1 MVPLEMLLDTEAAT
15 IEKDVLKNF
24 RKIYKTCAKWLVFNK
39 VVGLRPATLLKK
51 RVWHRCLPVN
61 FAKFLRTLFSR
72 TPPDDCFCH
81 YRSVDSQPL
90 SLILTGRKN
99 SFLISRHYLLEF
111 SRIILYFKTL
121 TVFKIDRFSYLLWID
136 TKAAIIVVP

>member
-15 IEKDVLKNF
+15 IEKDILKNF
-24 RKIYKTCAKWLVFNK
+24 RKIYNTCAKWLVFNK

-61 FAKFLRTLFSR
+61 FAKFLRTFFSR
-72 TPPDDCFCH
+72 TPPDDCFCQ

-90 SLILTGRKN
+90 SLILMGRKN